1 MLTAHLTAQVRVAD
15 IPGLGQL
22 PVWRRLLLLS
32 QVQASLIHN
41 CRVFQLNPI
50 KTHRLA
56 IVTTLRSPVPGNYFG
71 HYEQFFRQRLG
82 EDGGQQG
89 AGQGAEQELYRR
101 WMSDTDISSGSECV
115 EAAST
120 RVNISHSQD
129 IPDSDPADSGHGDS
143 VFFSAK
149 LAAGGSV
156 ESDQSGSVQ
165 DSASKRSIRRFV
177 IMDKASTR
185 AFSWLK
191 AATTA
196 FTFKTLLRHYAK

>member
-1 MLTAHLTAQVRVAD
+1 M
-15 IPGLGQL
+15 
-22 PVWRRLLLLS
+22 
-32 QVQASLIHN
+32 
-41 CRVFQLNPI
+41 
-50 KTHRLA
+50 
-56 IVTTLRSPVPGNYFG
+56 PGNYFG

-177 IMDKASTR
+177 IMEKAPTR

-196 FTFKTLLRHYAK
+196 FTFKTLLRHYYAYQPTRP

>member
-1 MLTAHLTAQVRVAD
+1 M
-15 IPGLGQL
+15 
-22 PVWRRLLLLS
+22 
-32 QVQASLIHN
+32 
-41 CRVFQLNPI
+41 
-50 KTHRLA
+50 
-56 IVTTLRSPVPGNYFG
+56 PGNYFG

-177 IMDKASTR
+177 FTEKASP
-185 AFSWLK
+185 
-191 AATTA
+191 
-196 FTFKTLLRHYAK
+196 

>member
-1 MLTAHLTAQVRVAD
+1 MT
-15 IPGLGQL
+15 I
-22 PVWRRLLLLS
+22 
-32 QVQASLIHN
+32 
-41 CRVFQLNPI
+41 
-50 KTHRLA
+50 

-165 DSASKRSIRRFV
+165 EQELPLDLSVRSSLSSASDSTGSAGGSRLLLAGPGRRPPPLSQSSHSSHSYRSLSSESASKVGGGWVANLSSV
-177 IMDKASTR
+177 PK
-185 AFSWLK
+185 
-191 AATTA
+191 
-196 FTFKTLLRHYAK
+196 

>member
-1 MLTAHLTAQVRVAD
+1 M
-15 IPGLGQL
+15 
-22 PVWRRLLLLS
+22 
-32 QVQASLIHN
+32 
-41 CRVFQLNPI
+41 
-50 KTHRLA
+50 
-56 IVTTLRSPVPGNYFG
+56 PGNYFG

-89 AGQGAEQELYRR
+89 AQGAEQGAEQDLYRR

-165 DSASKRSIRRFV
+165 EQELPLDLSVRSSVSSASDSTSAGSRLLFPGPGRRPPPLSQSSHSSHSYRSLSSESGSKVSGSGLQIWTVFPNKIYPRV
-177 IMDKASTR
+177 CSP
-185 AFSWLK
+185 
-191 AATTA
+191 
-196 FTFKTLLRHYAK
+196 

>member
-1 MLTAHLTAQVRVAD
+1 M
-15 IPGLGQL
+15 
-22 PVWRRLLLLS
+22 WRRLLLLS

-89 AGQGAEQELYRR
+89 AGEGAEQELYRR

-177 IMDKASTR
+177 IMEKAPTW

-191 AATTA
+191 AAI
-196 FTFKTLLRHYAK
+196 LQLSH